1 MNKFW
6 KFFIN
11 NRQFSYIILIA
22 LVFLGTQSLL
32 TIPRESSPEVQ
43 VPIAIVT
50 TPFPGSSAVDV
61 ERLVTNEIES
71 QLSSSLENVNKI
83 TSTSADG
90 ISSIVVEFNADADI
104 DESVRDTKDEVDK
117 VKSELPDEANDPVVS
132 EVNFVDEPIMFISIQ
147 TDLPDIGLI
156 NLADSVED
164 ELEKIKGVSRVEAVG
179 LPEREVQVI
188 VKREALTQYGISILD
203 ITSALRSANN
213 SLPVGSIELDG
224 VSYSVTFEG
233 NINDPNEIKDISIGS
248 PSGKV
253 VYIRDIAEV
262 VNGTT
267 NRSNMARV
275 SIDGGLSDSA
285 ISLQV
290 FKRKGGDVTRLSR
303 EIRESLKDMEDGV
316 LKEVPYLVSFDTGEF
331 VKDDLKNLSFTA
343 LQTILLVMIILF
355 ITIGWKEAILS
366 GLTIPLSFMVAF
378 IGLKASGN
386 TINFVSLFALIL
398 SVGILVD
405 SAIVVV
411 ESIHTKMKAM
421 NDKVESA
428 KMTIEEFY
436 YPLTSGTTTTI
447 AVFAP
452 LFLLSGVTGQFIAS
466 IPFTI
471 IFVLVAS
478 LFVALG
484 VVPLMASIFLTRR
497 NNSKM
502 EERQEEWTRKI
513 QDRYKKFLL
522 SFLESRKKQ
531 NNFLKLMIGGFFIAL
546 LFPILGIIKVE
557 FFPQEDID
565 FMFIEIEKPQ
575 GTLIEVTDLS
585 VREVE
590 EYLYNNENIDSFTTE
605 VGAGSS
611 FASSGSSSGEKF
623 GNVTIILKKDRK
635 KTSSEIV
642 EDVREELSKI
652 SSATV
657 RVLQPNNGPPTG
669 DPVSIKFF
677 SDDLGN
683 LNKAVLSGEKL
694 LNSIEG
700 ATGVNSSAKSDATEF
715 KLTVDR
721 AKASQ
726 FGLNPTTI
734 AITLRT
740 AIFGT
745 DATTINNI
753 DGDIDVVVKLD
764 LNDKGYNP
772 NTTTETTI
780 DSIKNISLP
789 TPKGSVLVG
798 SLVTTTLDTANT
810 AISHE
815 DSKRIGSVSSQ
826 VEEGANVREIIKEF
840 EDRQG
845 EMNLPDGTEI
855 SFGGE
860 TEDVNESF
868 KEMGIAVLLG
878 ILIVASILVLQFKSF
893 RQALFVIAIIPLSLI
908 GVFVGLAV
916 SGKALSFP
924 SMMGFIALSGIVV
937 NNSIILID
945 NMNRTRKEYPHYPID
960 DVVLKGATSRLR
972 PILLTTFTTVVGI
985 FPLTYASGLWAP
997 LAFSIMF
1004 GLTFA
1009 VIVTLILVPIMYSR
1023 WPGTVE

>member
-840 EDRQG
+840 EDRKG